1 MAGIRWLGDLGL
13 GQGWKRRGW
22 GMLICRGV
30 WGGGAEQ
37 EIRRVAE
44 VMREKDI
51 YVMGR
56 GKTQMD
62 GWGEGCD
69 INRMEWVG
77 QGTQHKSAGVGFLIK
92 EGVGFRVFQGEREGW
107 LQIWIMLDGKWV
119 TIISV
124 YLWQRA
130 KKGLDARVENNS
142 MLEEM
147 GEFIQSRVSV
157 GRGIV
162 VMGDFDARTG
172 EAVGDEKVSRNREG
186 KELVEWVEARDL
198 RILNGAA
205 VASGRWSWMAGE
217 RRSVIDYIKIWGA
230 LGKEDKIEMRVEDRE
245 GVDIPSNREFVWAHI
260 AGRGIECDEGRQGGH
275 RVAWDKVTPEQ
286 WEGFREILGTV
297 WDKKVDVGAL
307 VGRDK
312 VGEIWEVYVQGLD
325 STKELFREETVGRR
339 NTKENKQFR
348 AGILG
353 RKQEL
358 KRRKQEWERAVCD
371 RQDRGNEEVMEKY
384 ESYIRIRDE
393 VNKMR
398 DKEWRKRKSE
408 YRLKVLGD
416 GRGVEARFW

>member
-1 MAGIRWLGDLGL
+1 
-13 GQGWKRRGW
+13 
-22 GMLICRGV
+22 
-30 WGGGAEQ
+30 
-37 EIRRVAE
+37 
-44 VMREKDI
+44 
-51 YVMGR
+51 
-56 GKTQMD
+56 
-62 GWGEGCD
+62 
-69 INRMEWVG
+69 
-77 QGTQHKSAGVGFLIK
+77 
-92 EGVGFRVFQGEREGW
+92 
-107 LQIWIMLDGKWV
+107 MLDGKWV

-198 RILNGAA
+198 RILNGAP

-275 RVAWDKVTPEQ
+275 SVAWDKVTPEQ